1 MNRPPTLEL
10 DWLRAFVTVA
20 DARNF
25 TAAGEAVGATQSAV
39 SIRIRKLEERLGQ
52 RLMERNARNVA
63 LTRFGMT
70 FLPDARRLLQ
80 LHDDAADRAIGLAR
94 SRSFELAISDHTAG
108 DLLPKILG
116 PMRELPDGRRLSV
129 VVGRSPELATAFAGG
144 HYDAVIG
151 RADDLDGEGETIIE
165 DRMVWMAAKSFKWEA
180 DQPLPLVLLSAP
192 CTVRDTTLT
201 ALARH
206 DVPWR
211 EAFVGTGV
219 AAIQAAVVAGFG
231 IAALEARNAPPDCAM
246 QGQWL
251 KRLPALPPTRV
262 VIRAREATEAD
273 ARIVLTIASALKQVG
288 PRGCARDRR
297 RAR

>member
-1 MNRPPTLEL
+1 MHRPPTLEL

-52 RLMERNARNVA
+52 RLMERNARNVS
-63 LTRFGMT
+63 LTRFGTT

-80 LHDDAADRAIGLAR
+80 LHDDAAVRAIGAAR
-94 SRSFELAISDHTAG
+94 SRSFELAVSDYTAG

-116 PMRELPDGRRLSV
+116 PLRELPDGRRLSV
-129 VVGRSPELATAFAGG
+129 EVGRSFDLADAFAAGR
-144 HYDAVIG
+144 YDAVIG
-151 RADDLDGEGETIIE
+151 RADDFGGEGETLIE
-165 DRMVWMAAKSFKWEA
+165 DRLAWMAARSFQWQP
-180 DQPLPLVLLSAP
+180 DQPLPLVLLSPP
-192 CTVRDTTLT
+192 CAIRDAALT

-206 DVPWR
+206 DVSWR

-231 IAALEARNAPPDCAM
+231 IACLEARNLPPDCVTKGA
-246 QGQWL
+246 WL
-251 KRLPALPPTRV
+251 KRLPALPSTRV
-262 VIRAREATEAD
+262 VIRTREGTEAD
-273 ARIVLTIASALKQVG
+273 AAIVRMIAGALKQIG
-288 PRGCARDRR
+288 PRGRR
-297 RAR
+297 RIRSG

>member
-1 MNRPPTLEL
+1 MHRLPTLEL

-25 TAAGEAVGATQSAV
+25 TVAGEAVGATQSAV
-39 SIRIRKLEERLGQ
+39 SVRIRKLEDRLGQ
-52 RLMERNARNVA
+52 RLLERNARHVA
-63 LTRFGMT
+63 LTRFGMS

-80 LHDDAADRAIGLAR
+80 LHDDAAVRAIGSAR
-94 SRSFELAISDHTAG
+94 SRSFELAVSDHTAG

-129 VVGRSPELATAFAGG
+129 VVGRSPELAIAFAGG

-151 RADDLDGEGETIIE
+151 RADDFGGEGETIIE
-165 DRMVWMAAKSFKWEA
+165 DRMVWMTARSFEWEA
-180 DQPLPLVLLSAP
+180 GQPLPLVLLSAP
-192 CTVRDTTLT
+192 CTVRDATLT

-231 IAALEARNAPPDCAM
+231 IAALEARNVPPDCVT
-246 QGQWL
+246 QGAWL
-251 KRLPALPPTRV
+251 KRLPPLPPTRV
-262 VIRAREATEAD
+262 VIRAREATATD
-273 ARIVLTIASALKQVG
+273 AQIVRMIASALKQVA
-288 PRGCARDRR
+288 PRSRR

>member
-1 MNRPPTLEL
+1 MNRPPTLDL

-80 LHDDAADRAIGLAR
+80 LHDDAAVRAIGSAR
-94 SRSFELAISDHTAG
+94 SRSFELAVSDHAAG

-116 PMRELPDGRRLSV
+116 PIRELPDGRRLSV
-129 VVGRSPELATAFAGG
+129 VVGRSPELATAFASG

-151 RADDLDGEGETIIE
+151 RADDLDGAGETIIE
-165 DRMVWMAAKSFKWEA
+165 DRMVWMAVKSFKWESC
-180 DQPLPLVLLSAP
+180 QPLPLVLLSAP

-206 DVPWR
+206 DVSWR

-231 IAALEARNAPPDCAM
+231 IAALEARNAPPDCVT
-246 QGQWL
+246 QGPWL
-251 KRLPALPPTRV
+251 KRLPALPSTRV
-262 VIRAREATEAD
+262 VIRAREGTEAD
-273 ARIVLTIASALKQVG
+273 ARIVRVIAGALKQVV
-288 PRGCARDRR
+288 PRGRARR

>member
-1 MNRPPTLEL
+1 MNRPPTLDL

-25 TAAGEAVGATQSAV
+25 TTAGEAVGATQSAV

-52 RLMERNARNVA
+52 RLMERNARNVS

-80 LHDDAADRAIGLAR
+80 LHDDAAIRAIGSAH
-94 SRSFELAISDHTAG
+94 SRSFEIAISDHAAG
-108 DLLPKILG
+108 DLLPTILG

-129 VVGRSPELATAFAGG
+129 VVGRSPELAIAFAGG
-144 HYDAVIG
+144 SYDAVIG
-151 RADDLDGEGETIIE
+151 RADDFGGEGETIIE
-165 DRMVWMAAKSFKWEA
+165 DRMVWMAAKPFKWEA
-180 DQPLPLVLLSAP
+180 EQPLPLVLLSAP

-231 IAALEARNAPPDCAM
+231 VAALEARNAPPGCVM
-246 QGQWL
+246 QGPWL
-251 KRLPALPPTRV
+251 QRLPSLPSTRV
-262 VIRAREATEAD
+262 VIRAREGTEAD
-273 ARIVLTIASALKQVG
+273 AQIVRVIARALKQVA
-288 PRGCARDRR
+288 PRDRR

>member
-1 MNRPPTLEL
+1 MT
-10 DWLRAFVTVA
+10 
-20 DARNF
+20 
-25 TAAGEAVGATQSAV
+25 VGATQSAV

-52 RLMERNARNVA
+52 RLMERNARNVS

-80 LHDDAADRAIGLAR
+80 LHDDAAVRAIGAAR
-94 SRSFELAISDHTAG
+94 SRSFELAVSDHAAG
-108 DLLPKILG
+108 DLLPKVLA

-129 VVGRSPELATAFAGG
+129 IVGRSPELAVAFANG

-151 RADDLDGEGETIIE
+151 RADDCGGEGETVME
-165 DRMVWMAAKSFKWEA
+165 DRLVWAAARSFRWEPN
-180 DQPLPLVLLSAP
+180 QPLPLVSLAAP
-192 CTVRDTTLT
+192 CVIRDATLT

-206 DVPWR
+206 DAPWR

-231 IAALEARNAPPDCAM
+231 IAVLEARNVPSGCVT
-246 QGQWL
+246 QGGWL
-251 KRLPALPPTRV
+251 KRLPALPATRV

-273 ARIVLTIASALKQVG
+273 ARIVQVIARALKQIA
-288 PRGCARDRR
+288 PRGVKPPAARRW
-297 RAR
+297 